1 MDFPIFM
8 INLRLTRQKMG
19 WVDPMVIKHEISIIN
34 DIDFKVLVHIFV
46 GKRKKPE
53 YSPSQGGNFEIQ
65 IDEMNPFFSIF
76 RQNPWDEKNL
86 LIIFLLFIISTLFLP
101 WGGIMEESY
110 APFGC
115 NSILHINPDSL
126 EKTVFSLK
134 GILRTNKRALRVW
147 HYSAIIQFALLDLF
161 IFGIF
166 LSISFLGS
174 PLFSWIARCVGLA
187 LFVAI
192 GLRMKR
198 QLKNVYAKYTAVL
211 NSYRCE

>member
-1 MDFPIFM
+1 
-8 INLRLTRQKMG
+8 
-19 WVDPMVIKHEISIIN
+19 MVIKHEISIIHDVN
-34 DIDFKVLVHIFV
+34 FKVLVHIFV

-53 YSPSQGGNFEIQ
+53 YSPSQGGNFEIK
-65 IDEMNPFFSIF
+65 IDEMNPFISVF
-76 RQNPWDEKNL
+76 RQNPWDEKNM
-86 LIIFLLFIISTLFLP
+86 LIIVLLVILSTLFLP

-115 NSILHINPDSL
+115 NSIIPVNPESL

-147 HYSAIIQFALLDLF
+147 HISAIIQFAILDLF

-166 LSISFLGS
+166 LSISFLVT
-174 PLFSWIARCVGLA
+174 PLFSWIARSIGLV

-198 QLKNVYAKYTAVL
+198 HLKNVYAKYTAVIDI
-211 NSYRCE
+211 